1 MYPRKTWGYVYLA
14 NKAFIYEKESA
25 LKILLLNSEYPPV
38 GGGAGNASANIAKQ
52 LVQQGHEVVLLTLR
66 FNGFGYDERRQGLR
80 ILRVASIR
88 KEMDRS
94 NAFEQI
100 SFIFGG
106 IWGGLRLLKDFHPDI
121 IIAFFG
127 VPSGPIAWILRLFYG
142 IPYIVSMRG
151 GDVPGF
157 RPYDFGIYHKLI
169 APFLRIIWRQAGAL
183 VANSK
188 GLQKLALAFSPQS
201 EIKIIP
207 NGVDL
212 AVYTPVQRDWSAP
225 KLLSVGR
232 VVYQKGFDLGMHALA
247 ELRDLAWTW
256 TIAGDG
262 GARPELELMAKEL
275 GIAERIRFVGW
286 QEKEQLRSLYQDAN
300 LFLFPSRH
308 EGMPNAVLEAMA
320 SGLPVIATQIAGSE
334 ELVVHNETG
343 LLVPAD
349 DVQMLTNA
357 LKTLVPD
364 EAARE
369 RMGKASRL
377 KVEKEYSWASVASQY
392 IQLSKEILGRRN

>member
-1 MYPRKTWGYVYLA
+1 MM
-14 NKAFIYEKESA
+14 
-25 LKILLLNSEYPPV
+25 KILILNSEYPPI
-38 GGGAGNASANIAKQ
+38 GGGAGNASANIARQ
-52 LVQQGHEVVLLTLR
+52 MVQQEHEVVLLTVR
-66 FNGFGYDERRQGLR
+66 FNDFAHDEYRQGVR
-80 ILRVASIR
+80 ILRVPALR
-88 KEMDRS
+88 KRMDRS
-94 NAFEQI
+94 GALEQV
-100 SFIFGG
+100 SFMLGGIFGS
-106 IWGGLRLLKDFHPDI
+106 LRLLKEFRPDI
-121 IIAFFG
+121 SIAFFG
-127 VPSGPIAWILRLFYG
+127 VPSGPIAWTLRLFTK

-157 RPYDFGIYHKLI
+157 RPYDFGIYHKI
-169 APFLRIIWRQAGAL
+169 VAPILRIVWKQAGAL

-188 GLQKLALAFSPQS
+188 GLRQLALNFNPKADV
-201 EIKIIP
+201 KIIP

-212 AVYTPVQRDWSAP
+212 DEYAPVQRNWSAP

-247 ELRDLAWTW
+247 ECRALDWTW

-262 GARPELELMAKEL
+262 GDRPELEVLAQKL
-275 GIAERIRFVGW
+275 GIAERIRFAGW
-286 QEKEQLRSLYQDAN
+286 QEKDELRGLYQAAN
-300 LFLFPSRH
+300 LFLFPSRD

-343 LLVPAD
+343 LLVPTE

-364 EAARE
+364 AAARE
-369 RMGKASRL
+369 RMGAAARL
-377 KVEKEYSWASVASQY
+377 KVEKEYSWTSVASQY
-392 IQLSKEILGRRN
+392 IQLAEEILGAQN